1 MCDAFIKS
9 AYDGVAELRARLLAI
24 EEPLITLGLLPERV
38 DRLER
43 LVLLVESL
51 AQAGVRTPTPEP
63 APEPEPE
70 PTPEPEP
77 EPAPAIPAPIIEVAP
92 IRRHPLAG
100 TVSVLGGNRN
110 G

>member
-9 AYDGVAELRARLLAI
+9 AYDGVAELRGRLLAI
-24 EEPLITLGLLPERV
+24 EETLITLGLLPERV
-38 DRLER
+38 DHLET
-43 LVLLVESL
+43 LVTLIRSM
-51 AQAGVRTPTPEP
+51 AQERVAPEP
-63 APEPEPE
+63 EPTPEPEPE

-77 EPAPAIPAPIIEVAP
+77 EPAPAIPAPIVEVAP